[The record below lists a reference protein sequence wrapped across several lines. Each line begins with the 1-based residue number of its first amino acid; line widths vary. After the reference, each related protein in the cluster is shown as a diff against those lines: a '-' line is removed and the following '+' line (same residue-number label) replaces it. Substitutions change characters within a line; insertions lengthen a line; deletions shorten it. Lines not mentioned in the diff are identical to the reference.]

1 MKIGIALMALAG
13 CVMPMAASQTLVAD
27 RLTQSQ
33 LIEQA
38 QLLSAKAQGP
48 SGTASARLSEYP
60 NHYTMVALRHK
71 DGGAEIHANFADF
84 FLVVQG
90 SATLVTGGS
99 VEDGKEVS
107 PGEIRGTF
115 VRNGTSMTLNPGD
128 VVHIPATVPH
138 QMLVPNGS
146 TFIYF
151 VIKVKE
157 K

>member
-1 MKIGIALMALAG
+1 MRIGIAIMAMAA
-13 CVMPMAASQTLVAD
+13 CVLPMAAAQTLVAD

-38 QLLSAKAQGP
+38 QQLSAKAQGP
-48 SGTASARLSEYP
+48 SGAASAKLNEYP
-60 NHYTMVALRHK
+60 NHYTMIALRHK
-71 DGGAEIHANFADF
+71 DGGAEIHENFADF

-90 SATLVTGGS
+90 SATLVTGGT

-138 QMLVPNGS
+138 QMLVPDGS
-146 TFIYF
+146 TIIYF
-151 VIKVKE
+151 VIKIKE

>member
-1 MKIGIALMALAG
+1 MRIGIAIMAMAA
-13 CVMPMAASQTLVAD
+13 CVLPMAAAQTLVAD

-38 QLLSAKAQGP
+38 QQLSAKAQGP
-48 SGTASARLSEYP
+48 SGAASAKLNEYP
-60 NHYTMVALRHK
+60 NHYTMIALRHK
-71 DGGAEIHANFADF
+71 DGGAEIHQNFADF

-90 SATLVTGGS
+90 SATLVTGGT

-138 QMLVPNGS
+138 QMLVPDGS
-146 TFIYF
+146 TIIYF
-151 VIKVKE
+151 VIKIKE

>member
-1 MKIGIALMALAG
+1 MKVEFAVMALAA
-13 CVMPMAASQTLVAD
+13 CVLPVAAAQTLVVD

-33 LIEQA
+33 MIEQTQ
-38 QLLSAKAQGP
+38 QLTAKAQGP
-48 SGTASARLSEYP
+48 SGTASAKLNEYP
-60 NHYTMVALRHK
+60 NHYTMIALRHK
-71 DGGAEIHANFADF
+71 DGGAEIHENFADF

-99 VEDGKEVS
+99 VEGGKEVN
-107 PGEIRGTF
+107 PGEFRGGV
-115 VRNGTSMTLNPGD
+115 VRNGTSMTLNSGD

-138 QMLVPNGS
+138 QMLVPEGS

>member
-1 MKIGIALMALAG
+1 MRIGIAIMAMAT
-13 CVMPMAASQTLVAD
+13 CVPPMAAAQTLVAD
-27 RLTQSQ
+27 RITQSQ
-33 LIEQA
+33 LVEQA
-38 QLLSAKAQGP
+38 QQLSAKAQGP
-48 SGTASARLSEYP
+48 SGTASAKLNEYP
-60 NHYTMVALRHK
+60 NHYTMIALRHK
-71 DGGAEIHANFADF
+71 DGGAEIHENFADF

-90 SATLVTGGS
+90 HATLLTGGS

-107 PGEIRGTF
+107 PGEVRGTF

-138 QMLVPNGS
+138 QMLVPDGS

>member
-1 MKIGIALMALAG
+1 
-13 CVMPMAASQTLVAD
+13 
-27 RLTQSQ
+27 

-38 QLLSAKAQGP
+38 QQLSAKAQGP
-48 SGTASARLSEYP
+48 SGAASAKLNEYP
-60 NHYTMVALRHK
+60 NHYTMIALRHK
-71 DGGAEIHANFADF
+71 DGGAEIHENFADF

-90 SATLVTGGS
+90 SATLVTGGT

-138 QMLVPNGS
+138 QMLVPDGS
-146 TFIYF
+146 TIIYF
-151 VIKVKE
+151 VIKIKE

>member
-1 MKIGIALMALAG
+1 MRIGIAIMAMAA
-13 CVMPMAASQTLVAD
+13 CVLPMAAAQTLVAD

-38 QLLSAKAQGP
+38 QQLSAKAQGP
-48 SGTASARLSEYP
+48 SGAASAKLNEYP
-60 NHYTMVALRHK
+60 NHYTMIALRHK
-71 DGGAEIHANFADF
+71 DGGAEIHENFADF

-90 SATLVTGGS
+90 SATLVTGGT

-138 QMLVPNGS
+138 QMLVPDGS

-151 VIKVKE
+151 VIKIKE

>member
-1 MKIGIALMALAG
+1 MRIEIAIIVMAA
-13 CVMPMAASQTLVAD
+13 CAVPMAAAQTPVAE

-33 LIEQA
+33 MIEQA
-38 QLLSAKAQGP
+38 QQLSAKAQGP

-60 NHYTMVALRHK
+60 DHYTMIALRHK
-71 DGGAEIHANFADF
+71 DGGAEIHENFADF

-90 SATLVTGGS
+90 HATLVTGGS
-99 VEDGKEVS
+99 VEGGKEVS
-107 PGEIRGTF
+107 PGEFRGGTL
-115 VRNGTSMTLNPGD
+115 RNGTSMTLNPGD

-138 QMLVPNGS
+138 QMLVPDGS

>member
-1 MKIGIALMALAG
+1 MGIAVMA
-13 CVMPMAASQTLVAD
+13 MAACVLPVAAAQTLVVD
-27 RLTQSQ
+27 HLTQSQ
-33 LIEQA
+33 LVEQA
-38 QLLSAKAQGP
+38 HQLSAKAQGP
-48 SGTASARLSEYP
+48 SGTASAKLNEYP
-60 NHYTMVALRHK
+60 NHYTMIALRHK

-90 SATLVTGGS
+90 QATLVTGGS
-99 VEDGKEVS
+99 VEGGKEVS
-107 PGEIRGTF
+107 SGEFRGGA

-138 QMLVPNGS
+138 QMLVPEGS

>member
-90 SATLVTGGS
+90 NATLVTGGS
-99 VEDGKEVS
+99 VADGKEVS

>member
-1 MKIGIALMALAG
+1 MKVEFAVMALAA
-13 CVMPMAASQTLVAD
+13 CVLPMAAAQTLVVD

-33 LIEQA
+33 MIEQTQ
-38 QLLSAKAQGP
+38 QLTAKAQGP
-48 SGTASARLSEYP
+48 SGTASAKLNEYP
-60 NHYTMVALRHK
+60 NHYTMIALRHK

-84 FLVVQG
+84 FLIVQG
-90 SATLVTGGS
+90 SATLVTGGT
-99 VEDGKEVS
+99 VEGGKEQS
-107 PGEIRGTF
+107 PGEIRGGV

-138 QMLVPNGS
+138 QMLVPEGS